1 MSTDT
6 TYQTQGQRYRVM
18 QLLIVTAAREYYAL
32 RVDMPKG
39 TPDEE
44 RGTALFNGARERL
57 KVGTAMLG
65 S

>member
-1 MSTDT
+1 
-6 TYQTQGQRYRVM
+6 M